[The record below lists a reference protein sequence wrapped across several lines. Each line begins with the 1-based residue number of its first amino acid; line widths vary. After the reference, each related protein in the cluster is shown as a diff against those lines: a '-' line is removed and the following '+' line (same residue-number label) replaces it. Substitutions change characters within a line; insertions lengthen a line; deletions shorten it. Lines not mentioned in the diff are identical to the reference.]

1 MRRANTTRQFSHI
14 GVPALIFRKRW
25 VRSRAVKPFMIPG
38 HRSNT
43 PLVFVFLSFAGVLVG
58 CNRQSQI
65 SSQPPR
71 AVRIATVAA
80 PQMTGETLR
89 YSASILPYAQVD
101 LMFRSSGYVTNV
113 RQVRG
118 ADERTRNIG
127 TGDYVEKG
135 LTLAYIRREDLQNQV
150 AQAKAQLDQLA
161 AQHTKADQDFQ
172 RAKALYSTQSLTKPD
187 YEQSQE
193 AFNATRAAMDNA
205 KAALLQSQLTLGDA
219 DLKAPFSGY
228 ILSRNIDLGSLV
240 SPAMN
245 AFTIADI
252 GRVKVAFGAPDYV
265 LSRIRLGQELTIQT
279 ENDAA
284 QVKGRVTSIS
294 PAADTRNRI
303 FAVEVTVSNRDRHLK
318 PGMIASVGLGEVPHS
333 SISIPLSAIV
343 PFPSEPDHFA
353 VMVAQD
359 RGGRLIANLR
369 KVQLGTTHDNSVA
382 VEGVQPGERVVSVG
396 AQLLKD
402 GDPIQVIP

>member
-1 MRRANTTRQFSHI
+1 MKHPI
-14 GVPALIFRKRW
+14 C
-25 VRSRAVKPFMIPG
+25 G

-43 PLVFVFLSFAGVLVG
+43 SVVLAALSFALVWGAG
-58 CNRQSQI
+58 CNRGTRI
-65 SSQPPR
+65 PAQPPR
-71 AVRIATVAA
+71 AVRLATVAV
-80 PQMTGETLR
+80 PQTTGETLR
-89 YSASILPYAQVD
+89 YSASVLPFAQVD

-118 ADERTRNIG
+118 ADGRTRDIG

-135 LTLAYIRREDLQNQV
+135 LTLAHIRREDLQNQV
-150 AQAKAQLDQLA
+150 AQAKAQLDQTV

-172 RAKALYSTQSLTKPD
+172 RAKALYSTQSLTQPD
-187 YEQSQE
+187 FDRSQE
-193 AFNATRAAMDNA
+193 AFKATQAAMDNA
-205 KAALLQSQLTLGDA
+205 QAAFRQSQLLLGDA

-240 SPAMN
+240 SPATS

-265 LSRIRLGQELTIQT
+265 LSRVRLGQELTIQT

-284 QVKGRVTSIS
+284 PVKGRVTSIS
-294 PAADTRNRI
+294 PSADPRNRI
-303 FAVEVTVSNRDRHLK
+303 FAVEVTVNNRDCHLK
-318 PGMIASVGLGEVPHS
+318 PGMIASVSLGEVPHS

-343 PFPSEPDHFA
+343 PLPSEPDHFA

-359 RGGRLIANLR
+359 HAGTLVANLR

-382 VEGVQPGERVVSVG
+382 VEGVRPGERIVSVG

-402 GDPIQVIP
+402 GDPIQAIP

>member
-1 MRRANTTRQFSHI
+1 M
-14 GVPALIFRKRW
+14 
-25 VRSRAVKPFMIPG
+25 KPFPIPG
-38 HRSNT
+38 HRPN
-43 PLVFVFLSFAGVLVG
+43 PLLVFVGLLLTVALSA
-58 CNRQSQI
+58 CNHESQI

-80 PQMTGETLR
+80 PQMSGETLR

-118 ADERTRNIG
+118 ADGRTRDIG
-127 TGDYVEKG
+127 TGDYAEKG
-135 LTLAYIRREDLQNQV
+135 ITLAHIRREDLQNQV
-150 AQAKAQLDQLA
+150 AQAQAQLDQAA

-172 RAKALYSTQSLTKPD
+172 RAKALYSTQSITKPD
-187 YEQSQE
+187 YDQSQE
-193 AFNATRAAMDNA
+193 AFNATQATMDNA
-205 KAALLQSQLTLGDA
+205 KATLLQTELTLGDA

-228 ILSRNIDLGSLV
+228 VLSRNIDLGSLV
-240 SPAMN
+240 SPSTN

-252 GRVKVAFGAPDYV
+252 DRVKVTFGAPDYV
-265 LSRIRLGQELTIQT
+265 LSRVRLGQELTIQT
-279 ENDAA
+279 ENDVAPT
-284 QVKGRVTSIS
+284 KGRVTSIS

-303 FAVEVTVSNRDRHLK
+303 FAIEVTVNNRDRHFK
-318 PGMIASVGLGEVPHS
+318 PGMIASISLGEVPHS

-343 PFPSEPDHFA
+343 PFPSEPEHFA
-353 VMVAQD
+353 VMVAQE
-359 RGGRLIANLR
+359 RAGTLVANLR

-402 GDPIQVIP
+402 GDAIQAIP

>member
-1 MRRANTTRQFSHI
+1 M
-14 GVPALIFRKRW
+14 
-25 VRSRAVKPFMIPG
+25 KPLVIAG
-38 HRSNT
+38 HGSNT
-43 PLVFVFLSFAGVLVG
+43 PLVLVFLWMAGALAG
-58 CNRQSQI
+58 CHHESQTLSQS
-65 SSQPPR
+65 PR
-71 AVRIATVAA
+71 AVRLATVAA
-80 PQMTGETLR
+80 PQTSAETLR

-101 LMFRSSGYVTNV
+101 LMFRSSGYVTNI

-118 ADERTRNIG
+118 ADGRTRDIG
-127 TGDYVEKG
+127 TGDYVEQG
-135 LTLAYIRREDLQNQV
+135 LTLAHIRREDLQNQV
-150 AQAKAQLDQLA
+150 AQAQAQLDQA
-161 AQHTKADQDFQ
+161 IAQHTRADQDFQ

-187 YEQSQE
+187 YDQSQA
-193 AFNATRAAMDNA
+193 AFNATQAAMDNA
-205 KAALLQSQLTLGDA
+205 KAALLQSQLTLADA

-240 SPAMN
+240 SPATN

-252 GRVKVAFGAPDYV
+252 SRVKVAFGAPDYV
-265 LSRIRLGQELTIQT
+265 LSRVRLGQELTIQT

-284 QVKGRVTSIS
+284 PVKGRVTSIS

-343 PFPSEPDHFA
+343 PLPSEPDHFA

-359 RGGRLIANLR
+359 RAGRLVANLR

-402 GDPIQVIP
+402 GDPIQLIP

>member
-1 MRRANTTRQFSHI
+1 MRRANTIRRFLPI
-14 GVPALIFRKRW
+14 GAHALIFRNRW
-25 VRSRAVKPFMIPG
+25 VRSRAVKPLVIAG
-38 HRSNT
+38 HRLNT
-43 PLVFVFLSFAGVLVG
+43 PLALVFLSVTGVLGG

-65 SSQPPR
+65 PPQPPR
-71 AVRIATVAA
+71 AVRLATVAA
-80 PQMTGETLR
+80 PQMSAETLR

-118 ADERTRNIG
+118 ADGRTRNTG
-127 TGDYVEKG
+127 TGDYVEQG
-135 LTLAYIRREDLQNQV
+135 LTLAHIRREDLQNQM
-150 AQAKAQLDQLA
+150 AQAQAQLDQTT
-161 AQHTKADQDFQ
+161 AQHIKADQDYQ
-172 RAKALYSTQSLTKPD
+172 RAKVLYATQSLTRPNYD
-187 YEQSQE
+187 QAEE
-193 AFNATRAAMDNA
+193 AFNATQAAMENA
-205 KAALLQSQLTLGDA
+205 KAALLQAQLTLGDA

-240 SPAMN
+240 SPSTN

-265 LSRIRLGQELTIQT
+265 LSRVRLGQELTIRT

-284 QVKGRVTSIS
+284 PVKGRVTSIS
-294 PAADTRNRI
+294 PAADARNRI

-318 PGMIASVGLGEVPHS
+318 PGMIASIGLGEVPHS
-333 SISIPLSAIV
+333 FISIPLSAIV
-343 PFPSEPDHFA
+343 PFPSEPEHFA

-359 RGGRLIANLR
+359 RAGRLVANLR
-369 KVQLGTTHDNSVA
+369 KVQMGTTHDNSVA

>member
-1 MRRANTTRQFSHI
+1 
-14 GVPALIFRKRW
+14 
-25 VRSRAVKPFMIPG
+25 VKPFTIPN
-38 HRSNT
+38 RLNT
-43 PLVFVFLSFAGVLVG
+43 LLVLVFLFLTGVLGG

-65 SSQPPR
+65 PSQPPR
-71 AVRIATVAA
+71 AVRLATVAA
-80 PQMTGETLR
+80 PQMTGETLH

-118 ADERTRNIG
+118 ADGRTRDIG
-127 TGDYVEKG
+127 TGDYLEQG
-135 LTLAYIRREDLQNQV
+135 LMLAHIRREDLQNQV
-150 AQAKAQLDQLA
+150 AQAQAQLDQA
-161 AQHTKADQDFQ
+161 VAQHNRADQDFQ
-172 RAKALYSTQSLTKPD
+172 RAKALYSTQSITKPAYD
-187 YEQSQE
+187 QSQE
-193 AFNATRAAMDNA
+193 AFNATHAAMDNA
-205 KAALLQSQLTLGDA
+205 KATLLQTQLMLGDA

-228 ILSRNIDLGSLV
+228 ILSRNIDLGTLV
-240 SPAMN
+240 SPATS

-265 LSRIRLGQELTIQT
+265 LSRVRLGQELTIQT
-279 ENDAA
+279 ENGAA
-284 QVKGRVTSIS
+284 PVKGRVTSIS

-318 PGMIASVGLGEVPHS
+318 PGMIASIGLGEVPHS

-359 RGGRLIANLR
+359 RAGRLVANLR
-369 KVQLGTTHDNSVA
+369 KVQLGATHDNSVV

-402 GDPIQVIP
+402 SDPIQVIP

>member
-1 MRRANTTRQFSHI
+1 MKPFTIPCHRLNR
-14 GVPALIFRKRW
+14 PLALI
-25 VRSRAVKPFMIPG
+25 V
-38 HRSNT
+38 
-43 PLVFVFLSFAGVLVG
+43 LSVTGMLGG
-58 CNRQSQI
+58 CSHVSQI
-65 SSQPPR
+65 PSQPPR
-71 AVRIATVAA
+71 AVRLAIVAA
-80 PQMTGETLR
+80 PQTSSETLR
-89 YSASILPYAQVD
+89 YSASILPYTQVD

-113 RQVRG
+113 RHVRG
-118 ADERTRNIG
+118 ADGRTRNVG
-127 TGDYVEKG
+127 TGDYVEQG
-135 LTLAYIRREDLQNQV
+135 LPLAHIRREDLQNEV
-150 AQAKAQLDQLA
+150 AQAQAQLDQTT

-187 YEQSQE
+187 YDQSE
-193 AFNATRAAMDNA
+193 AAFNATRAAMDNA
-205 KAALLQSQLTLGDA
+205 KAALLQSRLTLGDA

-240 SPAMN
+240 SPSTS

-252 GRVKVAFGAPDYV
+252 SRVKVAFGAPDYV
-265 LSRIRLGQELTIQT
+265 LSRVRLGQELATQT

-284 QVKGRVTSIS
+284 PVKGRVTSIS

-318 PGMIASVGLGEVPHS
+318 PGMIASIGLGDVPHS

-343 PFPSEPDHFA
+343 PLPSEPDHFA
-353 VMVAQD
+353 VMVAQE
-359 RGGRLIANLR
+359 RAGALVANLR
-369 KVQLGTTHDNSVA
+369 KVQLGATHENSVA

-402 GDPIQVIP
+402 GDPIQAIP

>member
-1 MRRANTTRQFSHI
+1 MKAFTIPRHRLN
-14 GVPALIFRKRW
+14 
-25 VRSRAVKPFMIPG
+25 KPLTLFVL
-38 HRSNT
+38 
-43 PLVFVFLSFAGVLVG
+43 LVTGVLGG
-58 CNRQSQI
+58 CSHESQI
-65 SSQPPR
+65 PSQPPK
-71 AVRIATVAA
+71 AVRLATVAA
-80 PQMTGETLR
+80 PQTSAEALR

-118 ADERTRNIG
+118 ADGRTRNIG
-127 TGDYVEKG
+127 TGDYVEQG
-135 LTLAYIRREDLQNQV
+135 LTLAHIRREDLKNQV
-150 AQAKAQLDQLA
+150 AQAQAQFDQTT
-161 AQHTKADQDFQ
+161 AQHIKADQDFQ
-172 RAKALYSTQSLTKPD
+172 RAKALYSTQSVTKPD
-187 YEQSQE
+187 YDQSE
-193 AFNATRAAMDNA
+193 AAFNATRAAMDNA

-240 SPAMN
+240 SPSTN

-265 LSRIRLGQELTIQT
+265 LSLIHLGQELTIQT
-279 ENDAA
+279 ENDSAP
-284 QVKGRVTSIS
+284 VKGRVTSIS

-318 PGMIASVGLGEVPHS
+318 PGMIASIGLGEVPHS

-343 PFPSEPDHFA
+343 PLPSEPDHFA

-359 RGGRLIANLR
+359 RAGRLVASLR

-382 VEGVQPGERVVSVG
+382 VEGLQPGERVVSVG

-402 GDPIQVIP
+402 GDPIQAIP

>member
-1 MRRANTTRQFSHI
+1 
-14 GVPALIFRKRW
+14 
-25 VRSRAVKPFMIPG
+25 
-38 HRSNT
+38 
-43 PLVFVFLSFAGVLVG
+43 
-58 CNRQSQI
+58 
-65 SSQPPR
+65 
-71 AVRIATVAA
+71 
-80 PQMTGETLR
+80 
-89 YSASILPYAQVD
+89 
-101 LMFRSSGYVTNV
+101 MFRSSGYVTDV
-113 RQVRG
+113 RQVQG
-118 ADERTRNIG
+118 ADGRTRNVG
-127 TGDYVEKG
+127 TGDYVERS
-135 LTLAYIRREDLQNQV
+135 LMLARIRREDLQNQM
-150 AQAKAQLDQLA
+150 AQAQAQLDQA
-161 AQHTKADQDFQ
+161 TAQHTKADQDFQ

-187 YEQSQE
+187 YDQSE
-193 AFNATRAAMDNA
+193 AAFNATSAAMDNA
-205 KAALLQSQLTLGDA
+205 RAALLQAQLLLADA

-240 SPAMN
+240 SPSTS

-279 ENDAA
+279 ENDAVP
-284 QVKGRVTSIS
+284 VKGRVTSIS

-318 PGMIASVGLGEVPHS
+318 PGMIASIGLGEAPHS

-353 VMVAQD
+353 VMVAQE
-359 RGGRLIANLR
+359 RAGRLVANLR

-382 VEGVQPGERVVSVG
+382 VEGLQPGERVVSVG

-402 GDPIQVIP
+402 GDPIQAIP

>member
-1 MRRANTTRQFSHI
+1 
-14 GVPALIFRKRW
+14 
-25 VRSRAVKPFMIPG
+25 VKPFTIP
-38 HRSNT
+38 RRRLNT
-43 PLVFVFLSFAGVLVG
+43 ALALIVLSVTGVLGG
-58 CNRQSQI
+58 CSHDSQI
-65 SSQPPR
+65 PSQPPR
-71 AVRIATVAA
+71 AVRLATVAA
-80 PQMTGETLR
+80 PQTSAETLR

-101 LMFRSSGYVTNV
+101 LMFRSPGYVTNV

-118 ADERTRNIG
+118 ADGRTRDVG
-127 TGDYVEKG
+127 TGDYVERG
-135 LTLAYIRREDLQNQV
+135 LTLAHIRLEDLQNQV
-150 AQAKAQLDQLA
+150 AQAQAQVDQTT

-187 YEQSQE
+187 YDQSE
-193 AFNATRAAMDNA
+193 AAFNGTQAAMDNA

-228 ILSRNIDLGSLV
+228 ILSRSIDLGSLV
-240 SPAMN
+240 SPSTS

-252 GRVKVAFGAPDYV
+252 GRVKVAFGAPDYI
-265 LSRIRLGQELTIQT
+265 LSRVRLGQELTIQT
-279 ENDAA
+279 ENDAVP
-284 QVKGRVTSIS
+284 VKGRVTSIS

-303 FAVEVTVSNRDRHLK
+303 FAIEVTVRNRDGHLR
-318 PGMIASVGLGEVPHS
+318 PGMIASIGLGEVPHS

-359 RGGRLIANLR
+359 RAGKLVANLR
-369 KVQLGTTHDNSVA
+369 KVHLGATHDNSVVVA
-382 VEGVQPGERVVSVG
+382 GVQPGERVVSVG

-402 GDPIQVIP
+402 GDPIQAIP

>member
-1 MRRANTTRQFSHI
+1 M
-14 GVPALIFRKRW
+14 
-25 VRSRAVKPFMIPG
+25 KPFPIPG
-38 HRSNT
+38 HRWNT
-43 PLVFVFLSFAGVLVG
+43 RLVFVLLSAAGILGG
-58 CNRQSQI
+58 CSHQLQI
-65 SSQPPR
+65 PSQPPR

-80 PQMTGETLR
+80 PQMSAETLR

-113 RQVRG
+113 KQVRG
-118 ADERTRNIG
+118 ADGRTRDIG
-127 TGDYVEKG
+127 TGDYAEQN
-135 LTLAYIRREDLQNQV
+135 LTLAHIRREDLQNQV
-150 AQAKAQLDQLA
+150 AQAQAQLDQA
-161 AQHTKADQDFQ
+161 TAQHTKADQDFQ

-187 YEQSQE
+187 YDQSQE
-193 AFNATRAAMDNA
+193 AFNATQAAMDNA
-205 KAALLQSQLTLGDA
+205 KAALRQTELLLGDA

-240 SPAMN
+240 SPSTS

-252 GRVKVAFGAPDYV
+252 GRVKVSFGAPDYV
-265 LSRIRLGQELTIQT
+265 LGRVRLGQELTIRT
-279 ENDAA
+279 ENDVAPF
-284 QVKGRVTSIS
+284 KGRVTSIS

-303 FAVEVTVSNRDRHLK
+303 FAVEVTVNNRDRHLK
-318 PGMIASVGLGEVPHS
+318 PGMIATVGLGEVPHS

-343 PFPSEPDHFA
+343 PFPSEPEHFA
-353 VMVAQD
+353 VMVAQE
-359 RGGRLIANLR
+359 RAGTLVANLR

-402 GDPIQVIP
+402 GDHIQEIP

>member
-1 MRRANTTRQFSHI
+1 
-14 GVPALIFRKRW
+14 
-25 VRSRAVKPFMIPG
+25 VKPFTIPKN
-38 HRSNT
+38 RLNT
-43 PLVFVFLSFAGVLVG
+43 LLVIVSLFLTGVLGG
-58 CNRQSQI
+58 CTRQSQI
-65 SSQPPR
+65 PSQPPR
-71 AVRIATVAA
+71 AVRLATVAA

-101 LMFRSSGYVTNV
+101 LLLRSSGYVTNV

-118 ADERTRNIG
+118 ADGRTRDVG
-127 TGDYVEKG
+127 TGDYVEQG
-135 LTLAYIRREDLQNQV
+135 VTLAHIRREDLQNQV
-150 AQAKAQLDQLA
+150 AQAQAQLDQA
-161 AQHTKADQDFQ
+161 SAQTTRADQDFQ

-187 YEQSQE
+187 YDKSQE
-193 AFNATRAAMDNA
+193 AVNATQAAMDNA

-228 ILSRNIDLGSLV
+228 ILSRNVDLGSLV
-240 SPAMN
+240 SPATN

-252 GRVKVAFGAPDYV
+252 GRVKVAFGTPDYV
-265 LSRIRLGQELTIQT
+265 LSRVRLGQELTIQT
-279 ENDAA
+279 ESAA
-284 QVKGRVTSIS
+284 PVKGRVTSIS

-303 FAVEVTVSNRDRHLK
+303 FAIEVTVSNRDGHLK
-318 PGMIASVGLGEVPHS
+318 PGMIASIGLGEVSHS

-359 RGGRLIANLR
+359 RAGRLVASLR
-369 KVQLGTTHDNSVA
+369 KVQLGATHDNSVA

>member
-1 MRRANTTRQFSHI
+1 VN
-14 GVPALIFRKRW
+14 
-25 VRSRAVKPFMIPG
+25 PFTIP
-38 HRSNT
+38 RYRLNT
-43 PLVFVFLSFAGVLVG
+43 PLAIIVLSVTGMLGG
-58 CNRQSQI
+58 CSHESQI
-65 SSQPPR
+65 PSQPPR
-71 AVRIATVAA
+71 AVRLTTVAA
-80 PQMTGETLR
+80 PQTSAETLR

-101 LMFRSSGYVTNV
+101 LVFRSSGYVTNV

-118 ADERTRNIG
+118 VDGRTRNIG
-127 TGDYVEKG
+127 TGDYVEQG
-135 LTLAYIRREDLQNQV
+135 LTLAHIRREDLQNQMAE
-150 AQAKAQLDQLA
+150 AQAQLDQA
-161 AQHTKADQDFQ
+161 VAQHTKADQDFQ

-187 YEQSQE
+187 YDQSE
-193 AFNATRAAMDNA
+193 AAFNATRAAMDNA

-219 DLKAPFSGY
+219 ELKAPFSGY

-240 SPAMN
+240 SPATN

-265 LSRIRLGQELTIQT
+265 LSRVRLGQELTIQT
-279 ENDAA
+279 EIDAA
-284 QVKGRVTSIS
+284 PEKGRVTSIS

-303 FAVEVTVSNRDRHLK
+303 FAIEVTVGNRDGHLR
-318 PGMIASVGLGEVPHS
+318 PGMIASIGLGEIPHS

-353 VMVAQD
+353 VMVAQE
-359 RGGRLIANLR
+359 RAGGLVANLR

>member
-1 MRRANTTRQFSHI
+1 M
-14 GVPALIFRKRW
+14 
-25 VRSRAVKPFMIPG
+25 KPFPIPG
-38 HRSNT
+38 HRSNRS
-43 PLVFVFLSFAGVLVG
+43 LVLVLLSMTAVLGG
-58 CNRQSQI
+58 CGHESQI
-65 SSQPPR
+65 PSQPPR
-71 AVRIATVAA
+71 AVRLATVAA
-80 PQMTGETLR
+80 PQMSAETLR

-118 ADERTRNIG
+118 SDGRSRDIG
-127 TGDYVEKG
+127 TGDYAEQN
-135 LTLAYIRREDLQNQV
+135 LTLAHIRREDLQNQV
-150 AQAKAQLDQLA
+150 AQAQAQLDQA
-161 AQHTKADQDFQ
+161 TAQHTKADQDFQ

-187 YEQSQE
+187 YDQSQA
-193 AFNATRAAMDNA
+193 AFNSTQAAMDNA
-205 KAALLQSQLTLGDA
+205 KAALLQTQLLLGDA

-240 SPAMN
+240 SPSTN

-252 GRVKVAFGAPDYV
+252 ARVKVSFGAPDYV
-265 LSRIRLGQELTIQT
+265 LSRVRLGQELRIQA

-284 QVKGRVTSIS
+284 SLKGRVTSIS

-303 FAVEVTVSNRDRHLK
+303 FAVEVTVNNRDRHLK
-318 PGMIASVGLGEVPHS
+318 PGMIASIGLGEVPHS
-333 SISIPLSAIV
+333 SISIPISAIV
-343 PFPSEPDHFA
+343 PSPSEPEHFA
-353 VMVAQD
+353 VMVAQE
-359 RGGRLIANLR
+359 RAGTLVANLR

-382 VEGVQPGERVVSVG
+382 VEGVHPGERVVSVG